1 MSQIFDPQVERVLRV
16 RAKAALRKRMRALRA
31 SLPEA
36 SRASRCERI
45 VERLEALPELERA
58 EYVGLFWPILERNEI
73 DLRAFDRGLRNR
85 GKIIGYPCVRETPD
99 GKAEPTLRIAT
110 PEDLQERGSIYL
122 EPSPEADELPLG
134 PSTLIVVPAL
144 ALTPNGDRL
153 GYGIGFYDRLLERA
167 LPKAVAVG
175 IAFDFQLMGELPTTE
190 GDVPVSMVIT
200 EERSFDARESS
211 LRG

>member
-1 MSQIFDPQVERVLRV
+1 MSNIFDPQVERVLRV
-16 RAKAALRKRMRALRA
+16 RAKAALRKRMRAVRA

-36 SRASRCERI
+36 SRASRCEQI
-45 VERLEALPELERA
+45 IERLAVLPEIQRA
-58 EYVGLFWPILERNEI
+58 EHIGLFWPILERAEI
-73 DLRAFDRGLRNR
+73 DLRAFDRSLRKA

-122 EPSPEADELPLG
+122 EPPSDADELPLDS
-134 PSTLIVVPAL
+134 STVIIVPAL
-144 ALTPNGDRL
+144 ALTPSGDRL

-167 LPKAVAVG
+167 LPGAIAVG

-200 EERSFDARESS
+200 EERSFDSREGSK
-211 LRG
+211 R